1 MGLESFHK
9 LLSKIGPAINVPYVG
24 GEMPITAEK
33 KLVMTLWWLGKGEVL
48 LSVSDKFNVALS
60 AVHKS
65 VNVVLNQLVEL
76 QYVYIVWPNADEIDS
91 FQ

>member
-48 LSVSDKFNVALS
+48 LSVLTNLM
-60 AVHKS
+60 
-65 VNVVLNQLVEL
+65 LLCQLCIKV
-76 QYVYIVWPNADEIDS
+76 
-91 FQ
+91 